1 MRDVQSFTPLDKEA
15 AGNRPFLNV
24 LWPCLLQTVSVQCEQ
39 RSVNLFEKVV
49 LNLIAAGLEDR
60 QAQAEALCLERDL
73 LEFIC
78 LRLEQKQLLSGS
90 ALTARGKAFLA
101 GTAKG
106 KDTTA
111 FIYSDLLGQK
121 PQPLPFVSVSKPQF
135 LLPAEQNNVYYLG
148 DIGDTKNRLYKP
160 WVLQSTAVQVKPHTQ
175 TLPTTLSAHTVLEML
190 RRFMALHQTTP
201 LLPQITRE
209 LPRFILNDSASIAVQ
224 PQAQLVYLHCV
235 CVLEQDGS
243 VQVVNPFGYADALP
257 ELTQSLLSYSDF
269 DAVKEKLLETAVSSP
284 RSQVPQVQAQA
295 PAQAQRQLKS
305 GYVELDAEINK
316 AWLFLD
322 RYRLQLHA
330 THPDARKEE
339 SLSRGYISAVYAAF
353 EYMLRRIYQQSSGVQ
368 PSVAKAWERVLM
380 ATNAQQIKTYVR
392 QALTTLGVP
401 FDESVV
407 DFVAVSPEEITA
419 ALSGNGSLRSLLALN
434 VCYPQ
439 NPAAAI
445 LRVVASQNQFFLETL
460 HCLKQW
466 RDPISHGQSVSYVNQ
481 GKDEGLSVL
490 AKIESFAALLRSWLN
505 AWQEQVPMALPPE
518 NANKVLAEP
527 NSISTVTAMNTPSI
541 VEVELALLEFFPQS
555 KRRFLLEDTLHELQL
570 TELGFQAAG
579 ITPQA
584 TTAKVVAASV
594 MSGSDGDVVS
604 ADATESPHEEITAAT
619 AAVQVPTLCLTTL
632 AGFYQRLLQDLTT
645 ALPPAETTLSAAA
658 SIAADGGT
666 LDVDDTTAVARLNTK
681 CLQAGFRLKQGSL
694 PQALVASVR
703 KTKTSKDLKRLTL
716 GTALVLWLQRVTP
729 ESLTVVAQA
738 RPNLITN
745 AAQLITLRAH
755 GQGFVDAAA
764 AAQLRQEIYADCA
777 ALLGD

>member
-1 MRDVQSFTPLDKEA
+1 MRDVQSFTPLYKEA
-15 AGNRPFLNV
+15 AGDRPFLNV

-60 QAQAEALCLERDL
+60 QAQADALCLERDL

-78 LRLEQKQLLSGS
+78 LRLEQKQLLYGS

-106 KDTTA
+106 EDTTA
-111 FIYSDLLGQK
+111 FIYSDLLGLK

-148 DIGDTKNRLYKP
+148 DIGDTEKRLYKP
-160 WVLQSTAVQVKPHTQ
+160 WVLQPTAVQIKPNTQ
-175 TLPTTLSAHTVLEML
+175 TLPTTLSAPTVLELL

-243 VQVVNPFGYADALP
+243 VQVLNPFGYADALP
-257 ELTQSLLSYSDF
+257 ELTQSLLSYSGF
-269 DAVKEKLLETAVSSP
+269 DAVKKKLLETAVSPS
-284 RSQVPQVQAQA
+284 RSLEPQAQT
-295 PAQAQRQLKS
+295 QAQRQLKYS

-316 AWLFLD
+316 AWLLLD
-322 RYRLQLHA
+322 RYRQQLQA
-330 THPDARKEE
+330 THPDASKEE
-339 SLSRGYISAVYAAF
+339 SLSRGYISAVYSAF
-353 EYMLRRIYQQSSGVQ
+353 EYMLRRIYQQSRGEQ
-368 PSVAKAWERVLM
+368 NSVAEAWERVLM
-380 ATNAQQIKTYVR
+380 ATNAQQIRTYVR
-392 QALTTLGVP
+392 QALTSLGVP

-434 VCYPQ
+434 VCCPQ

-445 LRVVASQNQFFLETL
+445 LRVVASQNQFFPETL
-460 HCLKQW
+460 HSLKQW
-466 RDPISHGQSVSYVNQ
+466 RDPISHGQSVNYV
-481 GKDEGLSVL
+481 KLAKEEGLSVL
-490 AKIESFAALLRSWLN
+490 AKIESFAALLRSWLY
-505 AWQEQVPMALPPE
+505 AWREQAPMALPPE
-518 NANKVLAEP
+518 TAKKVLAEP
-527 NSISTVTAMNTPSI
+527 TNISTITAMHTPSSA
-541 VEVELALLEFFPQS
+541 EVELALLEFFPQA

-584 TTAKVVAASV
+584 TTAKVVTAPV
-594 MSGSDGDVVS
+594 MSGPDGDVVS
-604 ADATESPHEEITAAT
+604 ANATEGPHDEIAAAT
-619 AAVQVPTLCLTTL
+619 AAAQVPTQCLTTL

-645 ALPPAETTLSAAA
+645 GLPPAGITLSVES
-658 SIAADGGT
+658 SIATDGGT
-666 LDVDDTTAVARLNTK
+666 VDVDDTTTTTVAHLNTK
-681 CLQAGFRLKQGSL
+681 CLQAGFRLKHGSL

-716 GTALVLWLQRVTP
+716 GTALILWLQRVTP
-729 ESLTVVAQA
+729 ESLTLVAQA
-738 RPNLITN
+738 RPNFITN